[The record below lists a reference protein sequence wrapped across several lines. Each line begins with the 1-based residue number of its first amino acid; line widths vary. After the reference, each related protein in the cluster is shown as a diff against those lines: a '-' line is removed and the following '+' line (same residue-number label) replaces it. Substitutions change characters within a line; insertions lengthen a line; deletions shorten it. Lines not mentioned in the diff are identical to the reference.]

1 MEDLMPSKGVI
12 AETQISRNHLKNLVP
27 IARVSLEKIFPGGD
41 EF

>member
-1 MEDLMPSKGVI
+1 MPSKGVKVI